1 MAVILPFRSGGP
13 PRRLVERHSP
23 KDARVA
29 MLHRDK
35 DQLAVGTQGAP
46 ASFVKF
52 TVFSSGACAR
62 MDIPVS

>member
-1 MAVILPFRSGGP
+1 
-13 PRRLVERHSP
+13 
-23 KDARVA
+23 VA